1 MADRP
6 ALSPPLIEDYAAFP
20 AFRADAARWLPMA
33 RDIASS
39 HSVVWSDPV
48 VFATDTNLVVGLGR
62 RLILKNKPPLHHN
75 QNNTKQNTM
84 RILAGQLHIEVPEII
99 AEG

>member
-48 VFATDTNLVVGLGR
+48 VFATGATLVVGLGR
-62 RLILKNKPPLHHN
+62 RLILISFPPLLRSLCISERG
-75 QNNTKQNTM
+75 TL
-84 RILAGQLHIEVPEII
+84 RILAWQLHIELPEII
-99 AEG
+99 A